1 MNLSGAVK
9 GNVRM
14 SDLQFRVHWYDIL
27 SLVFLALLA
36 FLILLP
42 IFWWISYAFKDTAG
56 LNPQATLWE
65 VWVPK
70 QVNFIPNIE
79 YAFGLYPLVK
89 FFLNSFIV
97 ASAVTFCELLLSSMA
112 GYAFAKYAFRGRN
125 LVFRLVLILL
135 MVPQIVLIIP
145 LFEIFVSA
153 KLINNYLSLILPF
166 IVTPFGIFMMR
177 QFMYGIPDDYLEAAR
192 VEGAGEFRIF
202 FQIVLPMM
210 KNALATLGI
219 VTFLMQWDSLLWPLV
234 ATSKNDMY
242 TLSVGI
248 SLLQTNVQVPYNAI
262 YAATLLFSLP
272 VVIVYLLFQ
281 NQVIKSMALTGVK
294 E

>member
-1 MNLSGAVK
+1 MIRPDIIKRSAK
-9 GNVRM
+9 MR
-14 SDLQFRVHWYDIL
+14 DLRSRVDSYDVL
-27 SLVFLALLA
+27 SLVFLSVLA
-36 FLILLP
+36 FFILLP
-42 IFWWISYAFKDTAG
+42 IVWWISYAVKATAG
-56 LNPQATLWE
+56 LNPEASLWD

-70 QVNFIPNIE
+70 HFNFVPNIE
-79 YAFGLYPLVK
+79 YAFSLYPMVR

-97 ASAVTFCELLLSSMA
+97 ASAVTFCELLLASMA
-112 GYAFAKYAFRGRN
+112 GFAFAKYAFAGRN

-145 LFEIFVSA
+145 LFEIFVSVN
-153 KLINNYLSLILPF
+153 LINNYLSLILPF

-219 VTFLMQWDSLLWPLV
+219 VTFLMQWDSLLWPLI
-234 ATSKNDMY
+234 ATSKNQMY

-262 YAATLLFSLP
+262 YAATLLFSIP
-272 VVIVYLLFQ
+272 VVVVYLLFQ

>member
-1 MNLSGAVK
+1 
-9 GNVRM
+9 M
-14 SDLQFRVHWYDIL
+14 STSRTRFQLYDTLALI
-27 SLVFLALLA
+27 FLAVLA
-36 FLILLP
+36 FLFLLP

-56 LNPQATLWE
+56 LSPQPSLWE
-65 VWVPK
+65 VWMPR
-70 QVNFIPNIE
+70 QVSFIPNLE
-79 YAFGLYPLVK
+79 YAFRLYPLGR

-97 ASAVTFCELLLSSMA
+97 ATLVTMFELFLASMA
-112 GYAFAKYAFRGRN
+112 GYAFAKYAFKGRN
-125 LVFRLVLILL
+125 LIFKLVLVLL

-145 LFEIFVSA
+145 LFELFVSV
-153 KLINNYLSLILPF
+153 KMTNSYLALILPF

-202 FQIVLPMM
+202 FQIVMPMM

-219 VTFLMQWDSLLWPLV
+219 VTFLMQWDSLLWPLIV
-234 ATSKNDMY
+234 TARNDMY

-262 YAATLLFSLP
+262 YAATLLFSVP
-272 VVIVYLLFQ
+272 VVLVYLFFQ

>member
-1 MNLSGAVK
+1 MSLLSRAPMA
-9 GNVRM
+9 NTAR
-14 SDLQFRVHWYDIL
+14 SRPQLYDVL
-27 SLVFLALLA
+27 SVIFLAALA

-42 IFWWISYAFKDTAG
+42 ILWWVSYAVKDTAG
-56 LNPQATLWE
+56 LGPQPTLWD
-65 VWVPK
+65 VWVPDR
-70 QVNFIPNIE
+70 VNFIPNLE
-79 YAFGLYPLVK
+79 YAFSLYPLAK

-97 ASAVTFCELLLSSMA
+97 ASAVTIFELLLASMA
-112 GYAFAKYAFRGRN
+112 GYAFAKYAFKGRD
-125 LVFRLVLILL
+125 LIFKLVLILL
-135 MVPQIVLIIP
+135 MVPQIVLIVP
-145 LFEIFVSA
+145 LFEIFVSV
-153 KLINNYLSLILPF
+153 KMTNSYLALILPF

-177 QFMYGIPDDYLEAAR
+177 QFMYGVPDDYLEAAR

-202 FQIVLPMM
+202 FQIVMPIM

-234 ATSKNDMY
+234 ATSRNDMY

-262 YAATLLFSLP
+262 YAATLLFSIP
-272 VVIVYLLFQ
+272 VVVVYLFFQ

>member
-1 MNLSGAVK
+1 V
-9 GNVRM
+9 
-14 SDLQFRVHWYDIL
+14 
-27 SLVFLALLA
+27 
-36 FLILLP
+36 
-42 IFWWISYAFKDTAG
+42 SYAVKDTAG
-56 LNPQATLWE
+56 LGPQPTLWD
-65 VWVPK
+65 VWVPDR
-70 QVNFIPNIE
+70 VNFIPNLE
-79 YAFGLYPLVK
+79 YAFSLYPLAK

-97 ASAVTFCELLLSSMA
+97 ASAVTIFELLLASMA
-112 GYAFAKYAFRGRN
+112 GYAFAKYAFKGRD
-125 LVFRLVLILL
+125 LIFKLVLILL
-135 MVPQIVLIIP
+135 MVPQIVLIVP
-145 LFEIFVSA
+145 LFEIFVSV
-153 KLINNYLSLILPF
+153 KMTNSYLALILPF

-177 QFMYGIPDDYLEAAR
+177 QFMYGVPDDYLEAAR

-202 FQIVLPMM
+202 FQIVMPIM

-234 ATSKNDMY
+234 ATSRNDMY

-262 YAATLLFSLP
+262 YAATLLFSIP
-272 VVIVYLLFQ
+272 VVVVYLFFQ